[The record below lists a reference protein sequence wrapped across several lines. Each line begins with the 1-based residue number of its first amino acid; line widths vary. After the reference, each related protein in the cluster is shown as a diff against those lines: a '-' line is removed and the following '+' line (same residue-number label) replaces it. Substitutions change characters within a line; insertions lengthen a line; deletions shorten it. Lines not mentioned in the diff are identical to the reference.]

1 MDNTTRDNF
10 ITAQLPLSNGS
21 ELRPISA
28 NTTTQSVELHGS
40 LGARLWRSALHK
52 IRSRDVVFDPWR
64 DFDLEGTPTLPAL
77 RHRYSAIKKK
87 WIKDDI
93 LVKIE
98 QSPFDRGA
106 MRECF
111 RLKKAPINGDWDA
124 ASNYVAKRYISD
136 VSSSVYLDDVRLQME
151 AKLWAEAFNRQNPP
165 KKVDVFQ
172 MAVIEILDE
181 TRIVPKHLSE
191 TCRSEP
197 VTTTNASVLNKP
209 EPRFYHI
216 ERYMDGDYRKYNS
229 NVGFVDEKLRNTPQA
244 FSHFTFERSGHRL
257 LVVDIQGVGDL
268 YTDPQ
273 IHTADG
279 IGYNDG
285 NLGLRGMALFFHT
298 HRCNP
303 LCAWLGL
310 TPFDLSTNEVALLP
324 GNPEGQDDYSADEAD
339 AGEEDDDFV
348 ERSETS
354 NVELASGSLS
364 PLELQPPYQQ
374 NKSFGIFGVQPRRRS
389 SSISG
394 IPTAG
399 NMQNF
404 KWNRRVFGPTVV
416 RDCEYTREPRMRT
429 LSCSSKPFVSGSV
442 SPSDCAAVASFGGGT
457 VQSTGAAH
465 IGRQRQVSEDSG
477 VGFPWAGAP
486 CPPSR
491 RLSSTL
497 SDGPID
503 NSICG
508 SPLAGFTDVFQDYS
522 WQIETQ
528 ITSDIGGSGG
538 CGDGTST
545 FCGFQSQYKYPQQ
558 PYRRTR
564 TISDSSD
571 VDDLEVAVRM
581 TANSL
586 HQIMHENQKPSSA
599 AHPSNLDQELGQ
611 SVLGQIHH
619 ELARLHEAGRFLKRP
634 GGWLPSGLGGI
645 HLEGSE
651 VSGSITERSTSPAGS
666 EVRIDW
672 ESVLFH
678 ERQAAQLGCLEAL
691 IIMAH
696 YYLGLPTQ
704 LLSECPI
711 KAREEDIGLGV
722 DYLYRCSEGGDRR
735 CMILLARYLDAS
747 VIFSGDTKVDP
758 FDRVALKSA
767 LNLASTPVEDFL
779 VLFGSS
785 SFPISVATG
794 SSKPW
799 AEAVSWYRRAIENAG
814 LTLPGSP
821 ATVDEGCDA
830 EGRYDAAEDL
840 WPVHRLLARMAEMY
854 VVDGHGLPANYT
866 LAGDLFSEAAELT
879 MQLSNGRLTS
889 KYFELAEEAY
899 AKAE

>member
-1 MDNTTRDNF
+1 MDNSTKDNF
-10 ITAQLPLSNGS
+10 ITVQLPLSNGS
-21 ELRPISA
+21 EPRTIPA
-28 NTTTQSVELHGS
+28 NTTTQNAEPHGS
-40 LGARLWRSALHK
+40 RGARLWHSALHK
-52 IRSRDVVFDPWR
+52 IRSRDIVFDPWR
-64 DFDLEGTPTLPAL
+64 DFDLEGVPTLPAL
-77 RHRYSAIKKK
+77 RHRYSAVKKK

-93 LVKIE
+93 LVKLE

-111 RLKKAPINGDWDA
+111 RLKKAPSNGDWYS

-172 MAVIEILDE
+172 MAVIEILDDACN
-181 TRIVPKHLSE
+181 RPKNLLE
-191 TCRSEP
+191 GRP
-197 VTTTNASVLNKP
+197 TTSDASTLKLHKKS

-229 NVGFVDEKLRNTPQA
+229 NVGFVDEKPRNTPQA

-279 IGYNDG
+279 LGYNDG

-310 TPFDLSTNEVALLP
+310 TPFDLSCNEMALLP
-324 GNPEGQDDYSADEAD
+324 GHPEGSQDDYSADEAD
-339 AGEEDDDFV
+339 EGEDDDEF
-348 ERSETS
+348 EGRSETS
-354 NVELASGSLS
+354 NMELASGSLS
-364 PLELQPPYQQ
+364 PFDRQPPHQH
-374 NKSFGIFGVQPRRRS
+374 KSFGLFGGQPRRRC
-389 SSISG
+389 SSISV
-394 IPTAG
+394 IPTSG

-404 KWNRRVFGPTVV
+404 RCNRRVFGPTVV
-416 RDCEYTREPRMRT
+416 RDSEYTRKPRLRT
-429 LSCSSKPFVSGSV
+429 LSCTSKPFVSGSI
-442 SPSDCAAVASFGGGT
+442 SPSDYAAVASSEGGT
-457 VQSTGAAH
+457 VQSTGAVH
-465 IGRQRQVSEDSG
+465 VGRQRRISEDSG

-486 CPPSR
+486 FPPSR

-497 SDGPID
+497 SDGQVD
-503 NSICG
+503 TSICG
-508 SPLAGFTDVFQDYS
+508 SSLTCFTDVFQDYG
-522 WQIETQ
+522 WQMETHM
-528 ITSDIGGSGG
+528 TSDIGGAG
-538 CGDGTST
+538 GDGTST
-545 FCGFQSQYKYPQQ
+545 FFPGSQSQYKYTQQ

-564 TISDSSD
+564 TISESSD

-634 GGWLPSGLGGI
+634 GGWLPSGLGGL
-645 HLEGSE
+645 HLGSSE
-651 VSGSITERSTSPAGS
+651 VAGYIDEGPTSPAGP
-666 EVRIDW
+666 ETGIDW

-711 KAREEDIGLGV
+711 KARKEDVSLGV

-747 VIFSGDTKVDP
+747 VIFGGETKVDP
-758 FDRVALKSA
+758 FDRAALKSV

-779 VLFGSS
+779 VLFGNST
-785 SFPISVATG
+785 FPMSVATG

-866 LAGDLFSEAAELT
+866 HAGDLFSEAAELT
-879 MQLSNGRLTS
+879 MQLANGHLTS

-899 AKAE
+899 AKSE